1 MLSVSNRNGV
11 QHDYRPTVEKN
22 TLNEGDW
29 HQIGISF
36 DTTRQ
41 ELRLYYDS
49 HNVAIYYTESINNA
63 NLYLIH

>member
-11 QHDYRPTVEKN
+11 QHDYRPTVEKHPKRGRLTSN
-22 TLNEGDW
+22 R
-29 HQIGISF
+29 ISF